1 MRRGLVHIATLVTML
16 ASAGAAAGAP
26 TEADRRLVIL
36 ESPTNQLSKS
46 AQEHL
51 RSAIGDVLVRHGV
64 ALVSSSPLPEKL
76 SRCELPACLPQI
88 AAASGA
94 GLVLRLEASYVKE
107 SFKLA
112 VELWNADEGKLL
124 GRDARDCPICDEQDL
139 WGSAALLVQGI
150 LERPARE
157 AKPAPTEPPPLAPT
171 APPSAPV
178 VASPATSGGGHALG
192 YAGLGLTLAGAAV
205 LGTGIYYLA
214 VDGKSACDR
223 CDDVRDTARY
233 GRPLAIGGG
242 VGMAAGVA
250 LIIGHFWPS
259 APAVAVGPSGITV
272 AGRFQ

>member
-1 MRRGLVHIATLVTML
+1 ML
-16 ASAGAAAGAP
+16 LAMLAAAGGASGAP
-26 TEADRRLVIL
+26 VEADQRLVIL
-36 ESPTNQLSKS
+36 ESPSNQLSKS

-51 RSAIGDVLVRHGV
+51 RGAIGDVVVRHGI
-64 ALVSSSPLPEKL
+64 ALVPALPLPEKL
-76 SRCELPACLPQI
+76 HRCELPACLPQI

-94 GLVLRLEASYVKE
+94 VLVLRVEASYVKE

-124 GRDARDCPICDEQDL
+124 GRDNRDCPICDEQDL

-157 AKPAPTEPPPLAPT
+157 AKSAATEPPPLVPT
-171 APPSAPV
+171 ATAPADAVAPV
-178 VASPATSGGGHALG
+178 VPTDHTLLG
-192 YAGLGLTLAGAAV
+192 YAGVGLTLAGAAV
-205 LGTGIYYLA
+205 LGTGIYYIA
-214 VDGKSACDR
+214 VDGKSACDK
-223 CDDVRDTARY
+223 CDDVRDTSRY

-250 LIIGHFWPS
+250 LLVWHFWPS
-259 APAVAVGPSGITV
+259 APAVAVGPSGLTV